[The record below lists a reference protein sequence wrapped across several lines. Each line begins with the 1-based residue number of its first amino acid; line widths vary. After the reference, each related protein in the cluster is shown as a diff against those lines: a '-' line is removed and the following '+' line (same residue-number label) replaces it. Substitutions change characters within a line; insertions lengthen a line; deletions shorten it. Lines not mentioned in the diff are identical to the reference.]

1 MTAKE
6 ITIRIYEVYGTDSG
20 VLFGIPFAYRDE
32 VEMVIKVA
40 LEIERRGDETR
51 TG

>member
-6 ITIRIYEVYGTDSG
+6 ITERIYEAYGTDSG
-20 VLFGIPFAYRDE
+20 VLFGIPPAYRDE

-40 LEIERRGDETR
+40 LEIDKEKP
-51 TG
+51 